1 MMEKKELRKEIKRR
15 FAALA
20 REEFSV
26 KSAVVLEKLKALPE
40 WNKAGTIFAFI
51 SMKDEIDTEEILRE
65 ILNSGKKLAVPRID
79 GENLV
84 FHLIESIT
92 EGLVPDCYGIPEP
105 EASAPVAI
113 PAGNDMML
121 IPGLAFD
128 SRNNRL
134 GRGKG
139 FYDRYLA
146 SIPEAISRIGICYD
160 FQIVDAVPAE
170 PHDKPLDMT
179 ICG

>member
-1 MMEKKELRKEIKRR
+1 MMGKKELRKEIKRR

-20 REEFSV
+20 KEEFSV

-105 EASAPVAI
+105 EASAPVAK
-113 PAGNDMML
+113 PAGNDIML

-128 SRNNRL
+128 NGRNRL

-160 FQIVDAVPAE
+160 FQMVEAVPTE
-170 PHDKPLDMT
+170 PHDRPLDM
-179 ICG
+179 IIYG

>member
-1 MMEKKELRKEIKRR
+1 MEKKELRKEIKNR
-15 FAALA
+15 FRLLE
-20 REEFSV
+20 REKFAE
-26 KSAVVLEKLKALPE
+26 KSAAVLEKLKKLPQWHRAE
-40 WNKAGTIFAFI
+40 TVFAFI
-51 SMKDEIDTEEILRE
+51 SMKDEIDTEAILTEILA
-65 ILNSGKKLAVPRID
+65 SGKKLAVPRID

-146 SIPEAISRIGICYD
+146 SIPEEVSMIGICYD
-160 FQIVDAVPAE
+160 FQIVDAVPSE
-170 PHDKPLDMT
+170 PHDKPLDMI